1 MWVLFFFLP
10 FVQGL
15 NRDLILKIQIIS
27 SIGIT
32 FALLGVIGTIVNT
45 RRVGE
50 CRWAGL
56 LTCISLL
63 ISGNMITCNIFV
75 RVSYFLQGKN
85 KLRDLWRFNFI
96 FKVSEIFCEQYHNF
110 GIFPTSVAEYLFIF
124 VYAYQ
129 QSYLL
134 SFLAGFFD

>member
-1 MWVLFFFLP
+1 MRDGICILDFNFSLNQNKIDINNNVHVSHVGFIFFLP

-15 NRDLILKIQIIS
+15 NRDLILKIQTIS

-75 RVSYFLQGKN
+75 RVSYFL
-85 KLRDLWRFNFI
+85 
-96 FKVSEIFCEQYHNF
+96 
-110 GIFPTSVAEYLFIF
+110 
-124 VYAYQ
+124 
-129 QSYLL
+129 
-134 SFLAGFFD
+134 

>member
-1 MWVLFFFLP
+1 MRDGICILDFNCSLNQNKVDINNNEHVSHVGFIFFLP

-75 RVSYFLQGKN
+75 RVSYFL
-85 KLRDLWRFNFI
+85 
-96 FKVSEIFCEQYHNF
+96 
-110 GIFPTSVAEYLFIF
+110 
-124 VYAYQ
+124 
-129 QSYLL
+129 
-134 SFLAGFFD
+134 

>member
-1 MWVLFFFLP
+1 MWVLFFLP

-75 RVSYFLQGKN
+75 QGKN

-129 QSYLL
+129 QSFLL
-134 SFLAGFFD
+134 TFLAGFFD